1 MAISHYMEGDLALNI
16 ARGLTRSIPEHKF
29 GAVPAMSQNETGT
42 VWDVN
47 DTLYP
52 WSAFDTAG
60 VLTIPA
66 VNASDNG
73 STVTVFGL
81 DENYALQTEEF
92 VASSSGT
99 TTGTKTFKRVY
110 RAFFTDEGS
119 TNVGNIDVQRAGT
132 TVLRITAGK
141 AQTLMAVYT
150 VPAGYTAYLMKGA
163 MSCQAGADATGN
175 MFVRY
180 ADQNSFRIG
189 HTFEVSGTGGEYV
202 YDFSVPIA
210 IPEKSDID
218 IRATVRSN
226 NARLTAA
233 FDMILIPSK

>member
-1 MAISHYMEGDLALNI
+1 MARSHYLEGDLGLTI
-16 ARGLTRSIPEHKF
+16 ARGLTNAISEHKF
-29 GAVPAMSQNETGT
+29 GAVPAMSQNQTGT

-60 VLTIPA
+60 VLTILA

-73 STVTVFGL
+73 ATVTVFGL
-81 DENYALQTEEF
+81 DANYVLQSEDF
-92 VASSSGT
+92 VVSSSGT

-110 RAFFTDEGS
+110 RAYFNDEGT

-132 TVLRITAGK
+132 TVLRITAGN

-150 VPAGYTAYLMKGA
+150 VPAGYTAYLMKGT
-163 MSCQAGADATGN
+163 MTCQSSADATGN

-180 ADQNSFRIG
+180 VDQNSFRIG
-189 HTFEVSGTGGEYV
+189 HTFEISGAGGEYT

-210 IPEKSDID
+210 IPSKSDID
-218 IRATVRSN
+218 VRAKVRTN
-226 NARLTAA
+226 NARITAA
-233 FDMILIPSK
+233 FDLILIPN